1 MEMMMGSMVIGL
13 MICCLQK
20 TVNVYK
26 KMHWQAQIDKAELI
40 YIKQCG
46 ISIPQE
52 LNGHTIIIDEVNIT
66 QVGNIIS
73 FECNGIK
80 KTLDK
85 NKSFSMKS
93 NNKIIDKQNV
103 TEKQSHE
110 KTEKLNIT
118 NKLNETNHKSNITIN
133 QLEKKK
139 QLDEE
144 KKRKALER
152 VTQSLKQGK

>member
-103 TEKQSHE
+103 TEK
-110 KTEKLNIT
+110 
-118 NKLNETNHKSNITIN
+118 HKSNITIN

-152 VTQSLKQGK
+152 VTQSLKQGKQ